1 MRKEAGLAVSDRIH
15 LTAAGGSGVQ
25 ELVRVHGSW
34 ISAEV
39 LAAELRVVTE
49 LGGGYLASQTLELEG
64 FSLGVALTKVQ

>member
-1 MRKEAGLAVSDRIH
+1 MRKEAGLAVSDRIN
-15 LTAAGGSGVQ
+15 LTVAGGSEVQ
-25 ELVRVHGSW
+25 ELMRAHGSW

-39 LAAELRVVTE
+39 LAAELRVVKE